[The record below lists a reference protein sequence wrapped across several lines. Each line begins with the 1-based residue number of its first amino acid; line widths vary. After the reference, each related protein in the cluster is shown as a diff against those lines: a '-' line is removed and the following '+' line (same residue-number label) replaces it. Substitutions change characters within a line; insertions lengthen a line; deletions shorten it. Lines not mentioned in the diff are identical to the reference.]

1 MCICYGEKSGKDW
14 QSESTS
20 VNFSGNSSIDYSVLL
35 QTARAQVA
43 SVDGKKS
50 TNSRLLF
57 DSGAQMSYVTPRVR
71 DLLNLQTIA
80 KKEMSIKTFGGAR
93 YTKELDIPSL

>member
-1 MCICYGEKSGKDW
+1 MNFLEEICQEKILDVSSPLNSFGLDQKNYGKDW

-20 VNFSGNSSIDYSVLL
+20 VNFSGNSTIDYSVLL

-50 TNSRLLF
+50 TNSLLLF
-57 DSGAQMSYVTPRVR
+57 DR
-71 DLLNLQTIA
+71 
-80 KKEMSIKTFGGAR
+80 SIEFTNN
-93 YTKELDIPSL
+93 S